1 MTRDEI
7 LERIRALLREQ
18 LGIGGAL
25 EPESELAADLGL
37 DSVKLL
43 TLVVELENA
52 FRVVLEPEEGEDAPT
67 TLGGIA
73 DLVLRG
79 LAEAEAPA

>member
-1 MTRDEI
+1 MTGEEI
-7 LERIRALLREQ
+7 LTRLRQLLRAQ
-18 LGIGGAL
+18 LGYEGPV

-52 FRVVLEPEEGEDAPT
+52 FRVALEPEEGE
-67 TLGGIA
+67 TLANVGQVVALIE
-73 DLVLRG
+73 RC
-79 LAEAEAPA
+79 LAQREAAA